1 MPSVKPA
8 SWYADNGYTT
18 GGTLEDD
25 IEVFASSYSSSGS
38 AKNIAII
45 AYADDISIT
54 GGGAK

>member
-8 SWYADNGYTT
+8 SWYADNGYAID
-18 GGTLEDD
+18 GTLEDD
-25 IEVFASSYSSSGS
+25 GKVFASSYSSSGS